1 MSDSHHVA
9 NLPGILRPPPFL
21 ERTARCRA
29 SRRKR
34 PTTPDYAI
42 DGDAVIRRS
51 HGQPLWTK
59 DGKPLPIERPHAFR
73 CIAGRWFTDGV
84 HVIVQ
89 GQLGSAIV
97 RQYYYRIEDA
107 DLDTFEV
114 LNQRYAR
121 DVRQAYY
128 ITGKT
133 IRTHSPHAFRP
144 LVYETW
150 SRPGTGGVAFEM
162 REHEYVAVDDESIYV
177 TGRRVAGA
185 HGASAVG
192 FPGNYFADADRVY
205 YYGRPKDIDR
215 ASFVCGPD
223 EAGFVRVTD
232 RFGPIDDGERQT
244 VQDARLVDDDFARDR
259 NHAYIVGYVS
269 LVEIDGA
276 DPASFRVAAPG
287 AAQDAIRCYDA
298 KTLRDATA
306 PRD

>member
-1 MSDSHHVA
+1 MSSQ
-9 NLPGILRPPPFL
+9 PPQ
-21 ERTARCRA
+21 ETNH
-29 SRRKR
+29 
-34 PTTPDYAI
+34 PDYAI

-177 TGRRVAGA
+177 TGRRVAGS

-205 YYGRPKDIDR
+205 CYGRPKDIDR

-223 EAGFVRVTD
+223 EAGFMRVTD
-232 RFGPIDDGERQT
+232 RLGPIDNGERQT

-276 DPASFRVAAPG
+276 DPASFRVTAPG
-287 AAQDAIRCYDA
+287 AAQDAIRRYDA